1 PDGPATAR
9 CPARSPSSVARAPPR
24 EPPSPSRHEKWSRTS
39 CSAAE
44 RTTKTSDS
52 QREVEEHMALT
63 KCPECS
69 GDVSDKA
76 SACPHC
82 GYPMR
87 WPGRVQI
94 IEKTGRGWKAIRVL
108 GWLLVIGGVLVL
120 RASPT
125 THAAG
130 G

>member
-1 PDGPATAR
+1 MTLQP
-9 CPARSPSSVARAPPR
+9 
-24 EPPSPSRHEKWSRTS
+24 
-39 CSAAE
+39 
-44 RTTKTSDS
+44 
-52 QREVEEHMALT
+52 EVEEHMALT

-76 SACPHC
+76 AACPHC

-108 GWLLVIGGVLVL
+108 GWLLVVGGVLVL

-130 G
+130 GRPLGWLIAGAGVACLVTSKAGAWWYHG